1 MGRTIQ
7 HIGWRHTVAAAAGLL
22 LAGGLVLYATLRL
35 PAPGAIPAGP
45 ARIYS
50 APLSLTPGLPL
61 TRERFLA
68 RLVPLGYRT
77 AEALQDPGDVVVEPE
92 AVEVF
97 FRPFAY
103 PDGEVPGGPV
113 RLEFAEGR
121 LARIRRLPEGE
132 EIPGLRLEPELLSGD
147 PGAGLPLARPVLLDE
162 VPPHLTGAILA
173 VEDRRFLSHGGLDLR
188 AIARAALVNLRHGGL
203 VQGGST
209 VTQQLAKTLYLT
221 PHRTF
226 RRKAR
231 EAVLALFL
239 ELKYPKETILE
250 SYLNAVYFGQR
261 GG

>member
-50 APLSLTPGLPL
+50 APLSLTPGLSL

-97 FRPFAY
+97 LRPFGY
-103 PDGEVPGGPV
+103 PDGSSPGGPV

-121 LARIRRLPEGE
+121 LARIRRL
-132 EIPGLRLEPELLSGD
+132 
-147 PGAGLPLARPVLLDE
+147 
-162 VPPHLTGAILA
+162 
-173 VEDRRFLSHGGLDLR
+173 
-188 AIARAALVNLRHGGL
+188 
-203 VQGGST
+203 
-209 VTQQLAKTLYLT
+209 
-221 PHRTF
+221 
-226 RRKAR
+226 
-231 EAVLALFL
+231 
-239 ELKYPKETILE
+239 
-250 SYLNAVYFGQR
+250 
-261 GG
+261 